1 MADDTTNIIIV
12 ALVFVMIAVT
22 WLELRYMRR
31 RSKNRKQHIA
41 ARPEELQDEA
51 HNALVTT
58 RAIAS
63 TMAERGGVQSDEVT
77 SLLRE
82 AQMAYG
88 RRNYRVTL
96 DLTKRAKDRLVSL
109 RGQQASQGDLTQ
121 LDALPPD
128 APADEPTTKEILQK
142 EYPPNLVQSRF
153 AISVAEAS
161 IESGTISGRD
171 VVQARALLVS
181 AKSRFDAQ
189 DYSGALSVAR
199 QAEKSARGEA
209 VAASAPSPSSPP
221 PPVPPSVPA
230 DAPHPSPAAAV
241 PVGSMCPSCGAPM
254 KADDAFCRK
263 CGTRVVLTNC
273 PNCGA
278 SLLVDDA
285 FCRKCGARIQ
295 R

>member
-1 MADDTTNIIIV
+1 MADDTTNIIVV

-41 ARPEELQDEA
+41 ARPEQLQDEA

-58 RAIAS
+58 RAIAA
-63 TMAERGGVQSDEVT
+63 TMAERGGVQSDEVA

-82 AQMAYG
+82 AQMAYS

-96 DLTKRAKDRLVSL
+96 DLTKRVKDRLVSL

-121 LDALPPD
+121 LDAAPVD
-128 APADEPTTKEILQK
+128 ASSIEPTTKEILQK
-142 EYPPNLVQSRF
+142 EYPPNLVQSKF

-161 IESGTISGRD
+161 IESEASSGRD
-171 VVQARALLVS
+171 VVQARTLLVS
-181 AKSRFDAQ
+181 AKARFDAK
-189 DYSGALSVAR
+189 DYSGALGVAR

-209 VAASAPSPSSPP
+209 VAAPAPSPSGPP
-221 PPVPPSVPA
+221 PPAPPSIPA
-230 DAPHPSPAAAV
+230 EAPRPSPAAV
-241 PVGSMCPSCGAPM
+241 PVGSVCPSCGAPM
-254 KADDAFCRK
+254 KPDDAFCRK

-278 SLLVDDA
+278 SLLADDA